1 MQILLLT
8 IFFDINTTKR
18 NSNDLETYYMWPISL
33 CLYLF
38 NTEKFRSEIT
48 LKGTL
53 DVISIFTASMEKI
66 WIH

>member
-1 MQILLLT
+1 MQISLLT

-18 NSNDLETYYMWPISL
+18 NSNDLETYYKWSISL

-48 LKGTL
+48 SKGKL

-66 WIH
+66 WVH